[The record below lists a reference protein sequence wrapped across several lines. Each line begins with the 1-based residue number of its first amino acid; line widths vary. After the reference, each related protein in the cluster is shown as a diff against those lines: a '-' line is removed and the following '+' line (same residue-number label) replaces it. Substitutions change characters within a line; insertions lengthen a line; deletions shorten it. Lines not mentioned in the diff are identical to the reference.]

1 MAMLNPINSAI
12 HREDRRTSL
21 LGSQYMDWQFWL
33 TNNSTSTAFPATLAT
48 VTKPAHT
55 DESADPSSNK
65 IVFSTPDSLRLIL
78 MPFGGDTNDDTFAFR
93 VTGWRKTTANT
104 NALYVPMLLFEGA
117 VTLHSTAVGISGET
131 PDNTDF
137 LSDDIA
143 QSDGISANAINN
155 TVIGSF
161 VDLDHLGCPI
171 IEITFD
177 LTTGG
182 NSANCL
188 VATI

>member
-33 TNNSTSTAFPATLAT
+33 TNNSTSTALSSSAPTI
-48 VTKPAHT
+48 TKPAQT

-65 IVFSTPDSLRLIL
+65 IAFSTPDSLRLIIQ
-78 MPFGGDTNDDTFAFR
+78 PFGTDAANETFVFR
-93 VTGWRKTTANT
+93 VNGWQKSTANT
-104 NALYVPMLLFEGA
+104 NALYTPMLLFQGT
-117 VTLHSTAVGISGET
+117 VTLHTPPGVSGEK
-131 PDNTDF
+131 PDNNDL

-161 VDLDHLGCPI
+161 VDLDHLGSPI
-171 IEITFD
+171 IEIEFD
-177 LTTGG
+177 LTGAA
-182 NSANCL
+182 SANCL
-188 VATI
+188 VKTI